1 MSGPG
6 QSIDRSSPLSVRF
19 TDAEKA
25 RLRDLAGSKPLG
37 QYIRD
42 RALNGHSEPR
52 AARSSPIRDAEALG
66 RLLGLLG
73 QSRLSS
79 NLNQL
84 AKAAN
89 LGSLPVSA
97 ETEAELRQA
106 CADVLEMRQLL
117 LRALGL
123 QIINEAKSRL
133 PVVEFFTEAAEGPA
147 E

>member
-1 MSGPG
+1 MSKAPTNE
-6 QSIDRSSPLSVRF
+6 RSAPLSVRF
-19 TDAEKA
+19 TDAEKSQ
-25 RLRDLAGSKPLG
+25 LRALAGARPLG

-42 RALNGHSEPR
+42 RALQGGAEPR
-52 AARSSPIRDAEALG
+52 AARLSPVKDAEPLG

-89 LGSLPVSA
+89 QGSLPVTE
-97 ETEAELRQA
+97 ETEADLRRA
-106 CADVLEMRQLL
+106 CADVTEMRLLL

-123 QIINEAKSRL
+123 QIMDQVKPHL
-133 PVVEFFTEAAEGPA
+133 PVAEFFSEAAGGPA